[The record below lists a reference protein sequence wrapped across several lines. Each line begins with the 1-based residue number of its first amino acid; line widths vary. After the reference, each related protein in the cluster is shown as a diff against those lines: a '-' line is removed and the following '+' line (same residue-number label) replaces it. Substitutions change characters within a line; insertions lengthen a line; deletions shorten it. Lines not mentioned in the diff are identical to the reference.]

1 MTGLDFAPD
10 GLTLYVAGWD
20 KTVQVW
26 KLDRARGKF
35 QLDRPATFRVP
46 IGPGLDGAINS
57 LAVSSDAKGEWLAVA
72 GQGQMRGEAAGF
84 RKPGLF
90 VPLTSI
96 PEEMQRDQGQIEV
109 FNTRSNPRRVRPLRG
124 HRGAVLA
131 LAMAPVVPGQPVVL
145 ASAALEG
152 EEGVV
157 RVWDVE
163 TGQQLA
169 TLPRQPRPNSNGG
182 RPGLVIRRR
191 GAGLREIDVA
201 IAWGDGRLRHWDV
214 ASEPAQATEYPD
226 GSLERSHRLVR
237 SGRNGHRKL

>member
-1 MTGLDFAPD
+1 MVLMQVGLRIAPAQGVGPAPQPALLATAQEPIFRLETDGPSSLVTGLDFAPD

-26 KLDRARGKF
+26 KLDRAKGKF
-35 QLDRPATFRVP
+35 HLDRPATFRVP

-57 LAVSSDAKGEWLAVA
+57 LAVSSDAQGEWLAVA

-96 PEEMQRDQGQIEV
+96 SEEMQRDQGQIEV

-131 LAMAPVVPGQPVVL
+131 HRDGPG
-145 ASAALEG
+145 G
-152 EEGVV
+152 
-157 RVWDVE
+157 
-163 TGQQLA
+163 TGPARRARL
-169 TLPRQPRPNSNGG
+169 GG
-182 RPGLVIRRR
+182 AR
-191 GAGLREIDVA
+191 G
-201 IAWGDGRLRHWDV
+201 
-214 ASEPAQATEYPD
+214 
-226 GSLERSHRLVR
+226 
-237 SGRNGHRKL
+237 